1 MARFSPGDLVY
12 LDYGLGV
19 IHERVVLAHVDGM
32 DYVIATPDR
41 DVYTDTLDS
50 SNSDLTGF
58 HVGLPG
64 GGLPAAI
71 AGGNVYGFGALTAAD
86 YRGLLEQGRTEASAE
101 RTRRGLGAIVA
112 PANPAVADDKKWVLA
127 EMVTGHKI
135 GEEVQMAAGSVN
147 DGDWGLHHMVDSE
160 GQNRVVIVS
169 LVKKDDLDAF
179 CDERILLCR
188 EAEAVAGEE
197 LISAEDDRTLSIKYG
212 INGERSRGFKESVQ
226 EMRVSEF
233 SDFPFNPRTCH
244 DYMKAVSSIA
254 ESCLSQHNMWLTQS
268 GIPSGDRSQF
278 EDDCLARV
286 IDYAVKYDGLNVV
299 NLASFELIARRR
311 QLIAEAHAHSPG
323 APSYEAADHFMQTGY
338 RPGGA
343 IVVPAL
349 TKYVSEQLHQ
359 EGQIMKERRKLREE
373 RASRGRG
380 RGQGPGKQ
388 GAGADGK

>member
-1 MARFSPGDLVY
+1 MARFAPGDLVY
-12 LDYGLGV
+12 HDYGLGV
-19 IHERVVLAHVDGM
+19 IHERVVLAHVDGL

-41 DVYTDTLDS
+41 DVYTETLDP
-50 SNSDLTGF
+50 SNGDLAGF

-64 GGLPAAI
+64 GVLPAAI
-71 AGGNVYGFGALTAAD
+71 AGGNVYGFGALTAAE
-86 YRGLLEQGRTEASAE
+86 YRGLLEQGRTEATAE
-101 RTRRGLGAIVA
+101 KARRGLGAMVADAA
-112 PANPAVADDKKWVLA
+112 PAAAGERKWVLA
-127 EMVTGHKI
+127 EMVSGHKI
-135 GEEVQMAAGSVN
+135 GEEVQMAAGSST
-147 DGDWGLHHMVDSE
+147 DGDWGLHHMVDSD
-160 GQNRVVIVS
+160 GQNRVVLVS
-169 LVKKDDLDAF
+169 LVKKDELDTF
-179 CDERILLCR
+179 CDERILLRR
-188 EAEAVAGEE
+188 EAEAVSGEE
-197 LISAEDDRTLSIKYG
+197 LISAEDDRTLSIRYG
-212 INGERSRGFKESVQ
+212 VNGERSRGFKESVQ
-226 EMRVSEF
+226 EMRVSDF

-244 DYMKAVSSIA
+244 DYMKAVSSVA

-268 GIPSGDRSQF
+268 GIPAGDRSQF

-323 APSYEAADHFMQTGY
+323 APSYEAAGHFMQTGY